1 MGIWLASASERRSQI
16 LSDMFGEI
24 HVEALPDVDETPPF
38 GDVRTKVLEICKR
51 KASAVKNESNFDY
64 VIVADTMIEDPEDI
78 NLSLGKANDEFEAA
92 TMLLRLSGRRHL
104 VWSATGILI
113 AGDWTFFVESA
124 VVEFSEL
131 SQSDIEDL
139 VKSGIDLNFQ
149 DKLGMTALMHSIEKG
164 NVNAVNL
171 LVRENFDKDLTDF
184 SGQTI
189 FDYADSSRNLLIKKM
204 VKTLDVSN

>member
-16 LSDMFGEI
+16 LNDMFGEI

-51 KASAVKNESNFDY
+51 KASAVNNESNFDY

-78 NLSLGKANDEFEAA
+78 NLALGKANDEFEAA
-92 TMLLRLSGRRHL
+92 AMLLRLSGRRHL

-124 VVEFSEL
+124 VVEFTEL

-139 VKSGIDLNFQ
+139 VKSGSWKNKAGSYDMAGRAKEFVSLVDGNELCVLGFAPSALN
-149 DKLGMTALMHSIEKG
+149 
-164 NVNAVNL
+164 
-171 LVRENFDKDLTDF
+171 
-184 SGQTI
+184 
-189 FDYADSSRNLLIKKM
+189 LI
-204 VKTLDVSN
+204 